1 MSKAIDELR
10 EHFNK
15 KPVPNS
21 KTIMEERERV
31 NSMID
36 AVERDMDGM
45 TEIMLRMRRLLLEK
59 CEEPHELWHGK
70 PCGTCA
76 ENGSSDCPKIIAM
89 EMREYEIEVN
99 DD

>member
-1 MSKAIDELR
+1 MSKSTDAMR

-15 KPVPNS
+15 KPVPKS
-21 KTIMEERERV
+21 KTIMEERDRV
-31 NSMID
+31 NAMID

-59 CEEPHELWHGK
+59 CEEPHELWHSK
-70 PCGTCA
+70 PCESCA

-89 EMREYEIEVN
+89 EMREYGIEVN